1 MAQLQFKGKTF
12 VQNHH
17 LLVKYH
23 ELVPIKAK
31 SLTDK
36 VSLHDNLIIHGD
48 NLKALKA
55 LLPLYAGKIRCVCID
70 PPYNT
75 GNEGWAYNDNVN
87 SPMMQDWLGKVV
99 DREDLTRHDKWLCM
113 MMPRL
118 KILKDLLMTEGV
130 ILVSIDDNEA
140 QHCRCLMD
148 EVFGEENFIAQLIW
162 EKGRKND
169 AKLFSVGHEYMLVYA
184 RSLARLKELKTIWR
198 EVKPGAQELWDKYC
212 ELKVTCKGKQ
222 EEIEAN
228 LQNWLKSLP
237 QKHPAKALGRYRRID
252 QYGPWRDR
260 DISWP
265 GGGGPRYDV
274 IHPVTKSPCKVPERG
289 WGFATPEAMQ
299 KQIDMGLVIFREDH
313 TEPPFRKA
321 HLKPIPEELAE
332 DAVFDED
339 TEEADTEI
347 GMQVMPSVLYKQS
360 QVTTKYLRQFM
371 GDIRFENPKDHEV
384 LARIIRYVLA
394 DNKEAVVLDSFAGFG
409 TTGHAV
415 LSLNAEDGGKRRF
428 ILVECEGYADTKTA
442 ERIRRV
448 IKGVPSAKDE
458 TLKKGLGGTF
468 SFFKLGKA
476 IELESILDGD
486 GLPTY
491 TELARYVFYTATG
504 EEFDEEAVNEKKHFI
519 GESRNYQV
527 FLFYEPD
534 VAKLKNLALT
544 LDMAK
549 SLPLLKKDKR
559 RLVFAPTKYLDQEHL
574 DEHRIDFAQLP
585 FEIYELTR

>member
-23 ELVPIKAK
+23 ELVPVKAK
-31 SLTDK
+31 SLTGK
-36 VSLHDNLIIHGD
+36 LSLHDNLIIHGD

-55 LLPLYAGKIRCVCID
+55 LLPLYAGKVRCVSID

-87 SPMMQDWLGKVV
+87 SPMMQEWLGKVI
-99 DREDLTRHDKWLCM
+99 DREDLTRYDKWLCM

-118 KILKDLLMTEGV
+118 KLIRELMSDDGFV
-130 ILVSIDDNEA
+130 FLNIDDNEA
-140 QHCRCLMD
+140 ARLRLLMD
-148 EVFGEENFIAQLIW
+148 EVFSPDCFVAQLVW
-162 EKGRKND
+162 KSRQHLDSRTLSGV
-169 AKLFSVGHEYMLVYA
+169 SVDHEYILVYA
-184 RSLARLKELKTIWR
+184 KTPGDSRLVGSKRDETKYSNPDGDPRGPWMSRSILGLATKEQRPNLHYEIEEPGTPRRYPCPPDTGWRYNPATMREKIAEGRILFPKHADGRPREKVFLKELAGETTGFASVIDD
-198 EVKPGAQELWDKYC
+198 VFTAHGSH
-212 ELKVTCKGKQ
+212 
-222 EEIEAN
+222 EI
-228 LQNWLKSLP
+228 
-237 QKHPAKALGRYRRID
+237 
-252 QYGPWRDR
+252 R
-260 DISWP
+260 DIF
-265 GGGGPRYDV
+265 GDQR
-274 IHPVTKSPCKVPERG
+274 
-289 WGFATPEAMQ
+289 FAFPKPSE
-299 KQIDMGLVIFREDH
+299 LVKRLI
-313 TEPPFRKA
+313 
-321 HLKPIPEELAE
+321 
-332 DAVFDED
+332 
-339 TEEADTEI
+339 
-347 GMQVMPSVLYKQS
+347 S
-360 QVTTKYLRQFM
+360 QVPGNDF
-371 GDIRFENPKDHEV
+371 
-384 LARIIRYVLA
+384 
-394 DNKEAVVLDSFAGFG
+394 VVLDSFSGSG
-409 TTGHAV
+409 TTAHAV
-415 LSLNAEDGGKRRF
+415 LAQNAEDGGNRRF
-428 ILVECEGYADTKTA
+428 ILIECEDYADSIAA
-442 ERIRRV
+442 ERVRRV

-468 SFFKLGKA
+468 SFFRLGKA

-504 EEFDEEAVNEKKHFI
+504 EEFDEKAVNEKKHFI

-549 SLPLLKKDKR
+549 SLPPLKKDKK

-574 DEHRIDFAQLP
+574 DQHRIDFAQLP